1 MSSQKKK
8 AKGPLTPEVLERA
21 ARTLRLLAHPQ
32 RLAIIEILED
42 KKDGMPVHALTAQL
56 GTAQAAVSQHLGTM
70 QRAGLLYGERRGQ
83 EVWYRIDDA
92 RCLTILG
99 CMRKGAKKQ

>member
-1 MSSQKKK
+1 MNSKKK
-8 AKGPLTPEVLERA
+8 AIGVLTPEVLERA

-32 RLAIIEILED
+32 RLAIIEILEGREE
-42 KKDGMPVHALTAQL
+42 GMPVHALTGLL
-56 GTAQAAVSQHLGTM
+56 GIAQATASQHLGTM

-99 CMRKGAKKQ
+99 CIRKGADK

>member
-1 MSSQKKK
+1 MNSKKKK
-8 AKGPLTPEVLERA
+8 AKGLLTPEVLERA

-32 RLAIIEILED
+32 RLAIIEILEGEEE
-42 KKDGMPVHALTAQL
+42 GMPVHELTGKL
-56 GTAQAAVSQHLGTM
+56 GIAQAAVSQHLGTM

-99 CMRKGAKKQ
+99 CMRKGAGK